1 MLYPLSYGGSL
12 RGSVPQSAPLGKLA
26 SFVDSLKTGII
37 APAMKSSSNTTTALL
52 WALTIVLILGGASLA
67 LFGMRER
74 PAGQPGMSFLPGVS
88 SGASG
93 STDNLSPLA
102 PSEQPLSST
111 LQTTEAGNSA
121 ALALDT
127 APELAIVLPQ
137 PLPPDLADPILRWI
151 AQQPGARVITDTRQA
166 DLWISAEPG
175 GELLAERIYVPVS
188 RFATLLDEAS
198 TADLLALWLG
208 TPEPGQ
214 APLAVDA
221 NALAGLTLLWGP
233 PTQVEV
239 LPDAAAVAAALE
251 PYPARLGVLPF
262 DQLIPEVAALA
273 SGDQD
278 PTDNRFDAAE
288 YPLAVRF
295 YVNSTPKGAP
305 AAAELVAAIA
315 AAGAQTN
322 RDPDKLTVLVMTGVT
337 AMARMTALRMEQN
350 GYDYPAQVIG
360 PELSRADITHISN
373 EIPFIEACQVNASEN
388 NLTLCSRPE
397 YLEALRGVGVDIV
410 GLTGNHLN
418 DFGGDANLESLQF
431 YRDENLPTY
440 GGGVDL
446 EEALKPLLVEHNGNR
461 LVFLGANQYG
471 PEFAWADVDWPGSA
485 PYDFDRMAQAIAD
498 ARTKLDA
505 DLVLAELQWEE
516 SYDTLPIQSQVQG
529 LRAISSAGADL
540 VTGVQSHVPQAVEF
554 TDTGMIL
561 YGLGNFFFDQMWSQA
576 TREGLI
582 PRHTIY
588 DGRHLSTKLLTTML
602 EDFAQ
607 PRWSTEAERETLLR
621 RVFTASGW

>member
-1 MLYPLSYGGSL
+1 
-12 RGSVPQSAPLGKLA
+12 
-26 SFVDSLKTGII
+26 
-37 APAMKSSSNTTTALL
+37 MKSSSNTPTALL
-52 WALTIVLILGGASLA
+52 WALTILLILGGASLA
-67 LFGMRER
+67 LFGLQKA
-74 PAGQPGMSFLPGVS
+74 PAAQPGVAFLPGVS
-88 SGASG
+88 SGAAD
-93 STDNLSPLA
+93 STSLSPLA
-102 PSEQPLSST
+102 PDSQPPAAT
-111 LQTTEAGNSA
+111 AEVDAAGNSV
-121 ALALDT
+121 ALALDA
-127 APELAIVLPQ
+127 APGLAIALPQ
-137 PLPPDLADPILRWI
+137 PLPADLADPILRWI
-151 AQQPGARVITDTRQA
+151 AQQPGARVITDTQQA
-166 DLWISAEPG
+166 DLWISVEPG

-188 RFATLLDEAS
+188 RFATLLDETS

-208 TPEPGQ
+208 TPAPGQ
-214 APLAVDA
+214 PPLAVDA

-233 PTQVEV
+233 PAQVEM

-262 DQLIPEVAALA
+262 EQLTPEVAALVI
-273 SGDQD
+273 GGQD
-278 PTDNRFDAAE
+278 PTDNRFDATE
-288 YPLAVRF
+288 YPLALRL
-295 YVNSTPKGAP
+295 YVNSTAKGKA
-305 AAAELVAAIA
+305 AAAELIAAVA

-322 RDPDKLTVLVMTGVT
+322 RDPARLTVLVMTGVT

-350 GYDYPAQVIG
+350 GYDYPARVIG
-360 PELSRADITHISN
+360 PELSQADITHISN
-373 EIPFIEACQVNASEN
+373 EIPFVQDCQVNASEN

-446 EEALKPLLVEHNGNR
+446 EESLKPLLVEHNGNR

-529 LRAISSAGADL
+529 LRAISGAGADI

-554 TDTGMIL
+554 TDSGMIL
-561 YGLGNFFFDQMWSQA
+561 YGLGNFIFDQMWSQA

-588 DGRHLSTKLLTTML
+588 DGRHLSTRLLTTVL

-607 PRWSTEAERETLLR
+607 PRWASEAEREALLR